1 MVGIRVFGAAACE
14 GMERESCIFGGPDK
28 TEVPSAAA
36 GRVDERGS
44 IPPARALSL
53 EVRPRRV

>member
-1 MVGIRVFGAAACE
+1 MARG
-14 GMERESCIFGGPDK
+14 SCFFWPDNF
-28 TEVPSAAA
+28 EELASGAA